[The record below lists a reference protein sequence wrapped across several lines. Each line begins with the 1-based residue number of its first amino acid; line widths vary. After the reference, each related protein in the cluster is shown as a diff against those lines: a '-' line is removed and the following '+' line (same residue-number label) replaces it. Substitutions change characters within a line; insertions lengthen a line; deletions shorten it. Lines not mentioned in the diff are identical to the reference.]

1 METEIQKLA
10 NNRAKPNDVFEH
22 KNRKVIFFGKL
33 NSAIG
38 VYCLFFL
45 NPERIYKITGI
56 KQIAIRFLKKGY

>member
-1 METEIQKLA
+1 METEIQRLA
-10 NNRAKPNDVFEH
+10 NNRTKPNDVFKN
-22 KNRKVIFFGKL
+22 KNRKVIFVGKL

-45 NPERIYKITGI
+45 HPERMYKLTGI